1 VTRYLLRRL
10 AQAVVVLLGATVLAF
25 GVMFVGG
32 DPTALLTGPDWTRD
46 QVLQFRHLM
55 GFDQPWYLQYLHF
68 LAGAVRGNFGTSLQ
82 QQQPVLALVLQRLP
96 ASAELAGAA
105 MLLALALAIPAG
117 VLSASRR
124 ASALDA
130 ATMVG
135 ALFGQ
140 SVPSF
145 WLGLMLLLV
154 FAVDL
159 GWFPV
164 QGQGGLSH
172 LVLPAVTLSTFPL
185 ALFTRLT
192 RSSVLEVMALDYI
205 KTARAK
211 GLSQRVVLYK
221 HALRNALIP
230 VVTLIGLNAGALLGG
245 VVVIEQVFGWPGVG
259 LLTLNAVESKD
270 FPLVVG
276 AVTVSASI
284 FVAINLVVDLAY
296 GVLDPRIRYA

>member
-1 VTRYLLRRL
+1 MARYMVRRL
-10 AQAVVVLLGATVLAF
+10 LQAIIVLLGATMLAF

-32 DPTALLTGPDWTRD
+32 DPTALLVGPNWTTA
-46 QVLQFRHLM
+46 QVDQFRHLM
-55 GFDQPWYLQYLHF
+55 GFDKPWYVQYLHF
-68 LAGAVRGNFGTSLQ
+68 LGGVVHGNFGTSLL
-82 QQQPVLALVLQRLP
+82 QQQPVLHLVMQVLP
-96 ASAELAGAA
+96 NTAELAGAA
-105 MLLALALAIPAG
+105 MLIALVLAVPGG
-117 VLSASRR
+117 VIAASRR
-124 ASALDA
+124 NSGIDA
-130 ATMVG
+130 ATMIG

-154 FAVDL
+154 FSVGL

-164 QGQGGLSH
+164 QGMGGLSH
-172 LVLPAVTLSTFPL
+172 LVLPAVTLATFPL
-185 ALFTRLT
+185 ALFARLT

-211 GLSQRVVLYK
+211 GLSHRVVLYK

-230 VVTLIGLNAGALLGG
+230 VITLIGLNAGALLGG
-245 VVVIEQVFGWPGVG
+245 VIVIEQVFGWPGLG
-259 LLTLNAVESKD
+259 LLILNAVEQKD

-276 AVTVSASI
+276 GVTVSAII
-284 FVAINLVVDLAY
+284 FVAINLIVDLMY

>member
-1 VTRYLLRRL
+1 MARYMVRRL
-10 AQAVVVLLGATVLAF
+10 LQAVVVLLGATMLAF

-32 DPTALLTGPDWTRD
+32 DPTALLVGPDWTKA
-46 QVLQFRHLM
+46 QVEQFRHLM
-55 GFDQPWYLQYLHF
+55 GFDKPWYVQYLHF
-68 LAGAVRGNFGTSLQ
+68 LGGVVHGNFGTSLL
-82 QQQPVLALVLQRLP
+82 QQQPVLHLVMQVLP
-96 ASAELAGAA
+96 NTAELAGAA
-105 MLLALALAIPAG
+105 MVIALVLAVPGG
-117 VLSASRR
+117 VIAASRR
-124 ASALDA
+124 NSGIDA

-154 FAVDL
+154 FSVTL

-164 QGQGGLSH
+164 QGMGGLGH
-172 LVLPAVTLSTFPL
+172 LVLPAVTLATFPL

-230 VVTLIGLNAGALLGG
+230 VVTLFGLNAGALLGG
-245 VVVIEQVFGWPGVG
+245 VIVIEQVFGWPGVG
-259 LLTLNAVESKD
+259 TLILNAVEQKD

-276 AVTVSASI
+276 GVTVSAII
-284 FVAINLVVDLAY
+284 FVAINLVVDLTY

>member
-1 VTRYLLRRL
+1 MAHYLLRRL
-10 AQAVVVLLGATVLAF
+10 VQAVVVLWGATLLAF

-32 DPTALLTGPDWTRD
+32 DPTSMLVGPNWTKT
-46 QVLQFRHLM
+46 QVEQFRHLM
-55 GFDQPWYLQYLHF
+55 GFDRPWYVQYLHY
-68 LAGAVRGNFGTSLQ
+68 LSGAVHGNFGTSLL
-82 QQQPVLALVLQRLP
+82 QQQPVLKLVLQRMP
-96 ASAELAGAA
+96 ATAELAAAA
-105 MLLALALAIPAG
+105 MLIALVLALPAG

-124 ASALDA
+124 GSGLDA
-130 ATMVG
+130 ASTVG

-154 FAVDL
+154 FSVDL

-164 QGQGGLSH
+164 QGMGGVRH

-192 RSSVLEVMALDYI
+192 RSSVLEVLAQDYI

-221 HALRNALIP
+221 HALRNAFIP
-230 VVTLIGLNAGALLGG
+230 VMTVIGLNAGFLLSG
-245 VVVIEQVFGWPGVG
+245 VVVIEQVFDWPGVG

-276 AVTVSASI
+276 AVTVAAMV
-284 FVAINLVVDLAY
+284 FVTINLVVDLMY
-296 GVLDPRIRYA
+296 GVLDPRIHYA